1 MTPATALHRR
11 SGLGR
16 LFASASASRAS
27 ERFGRFFV
35 RVSSATDADAR
46 TTREDE
52 EGVDGGYGDDAR
64 GDGGKTAT
72 TTTRATTRE
81 RMPTTHASRFAVDER
96 GAREAMRAWLAAST
110 RRPRRVRGVGGDGEP
125 RYRPAYAPYWVFDV
139 DAETTYRGS
148 VQVEGNWIRAG
159 ATPTV
164 RTFDATRSESQ
175 VCANFTHRRDYVDS
189 LRPGASVDFSDASM
203 LWEEVRREAPANVKI
218 EPFEMRRSM
227 ALSLATARMRDATRS
242 EAKKELLEKYKNATA
257 TRDVVVEFT
266 TLGRVVRAVYHPV
279 WYVSFSH
286 GSIVDAETS
295 KIIQQPREAVVCG
308 VTGKVLSDELYC
320 ETKARAV
327 AFSAV
332 ALPAAVAAMAW
343 PDSALLWLGQGGVG
357 AVAAAASAAVV
368 ARSMPKMEQA
378 KVDAERVREEE
389 RAFERAMR
397 SSGNVEWMDESVQRY
412 RDDAEWIRWAELDK
426 LNWDRRQRQAWAYNI
441 LETQIYRC
449 RERQE
454 MRQEMEERAQQ
465 ADEAER
471 RQAAKEKRW
480 GAEFKRESTRAPSGR
495 HPGHSR
501 DIHGFYKVLRLSER
515 LGLATEEE
523 VKAAYR
529 AVALETHPD
538 KVVGDEAAKK
548 RAAERFQLVQKAYA
562 TLGDKEARVAYDRK

>member
-1 MTPATALHRR
+1 MTPATALHRG

-46 TTREDE
+46 TTTREDE
-52 EGVDGGYGDDAR
+52 EGVDDAR

-72 TTTRATTRE
+72 TTTRAATRE

-110 RRPRRVRGVGGDGEP
+110 RRPRRVRGVGGNGEP

>member
-1 MTPATALHRR
+1 MSAASVRTRQ
-11 SGLGR
+11 SFSR
-16 LFASASASRAS
+16 LASASAGSSSSTVFECR
-27 ERFGRFFV
+27 RFFV
-35 RVSSATDADAR
+35 RVTNATDVDAR
-46 TTREDE
+46 RASTREEDE
-52 EGVDGGYGDDAR
+52 SDDRDDDGA
-64 GDGGKTAT
+64 TAST
-72 TTTRATTRE
+72 SRTGRTE
-81 RMPTTHASRFAVDER
+81 RMPTTYASRFAVDESR
-96 GAREAMRAWLAAST
+96 AREALRTWLAAST
-110 RRPRRVRGVGGDGEP
+110 RRPRRVRGVRGEPEP

-139 DAETTYRGS
+139 EAETTYQGS

-164 RTFDATRSESQ
+164 RTFDATRSASQ

-189 LRPGASVDFSDASM
+189 LAPGASVDFSDASM
-203 LWEEVRREAPANVKI
+203 LWEEVRRDAPLNVKI

-227 ALSLATARMRDATRS
+227 ALSLATARMRDATRA
-242 EAKKELLEKYKNATA
+242 EAKKELMEKYKNATA
-257 TRDVVVEFT
+257 TRDVVIEFT
-266 TLGRVVRAVYHPV
+266 TLSRVVRPVYHPV

-286 GSIVDAETS
+286 GSIVDAETN

-308 VTGKVLSDELYC
+308 VTGKVLSDDLYC
-320 ETKARAV
+320 ETKARAA

-332 ALPAAVAAMAW
+332 ALPAAMAAMTW

-357 AVAAAASAAVV
+357 AVAAAASAAVL
-368 ARSMPKMEQA
+368 ARSMPQMEQD
-378 KVDAERVREEE
+378 KVDAKRVREEE

-426 LNWDRRQRQAWAYNI
+426 LNWDRKQRQAWAYDI

-454 MRQEMEERAQQ
+454 MRHEMEERAQQ

-471 RQAAKEKRW
+471 RQAEKEKRW
-480 GAEFKRESTRAPSGR
+480 GADLKRDSSRTPSGR
-495 HPGHSR
+495 HPGYSR

-529 AVALETHPD
+529 TVALETHPD

-548 RAAERFQLVQKAYA
+548 RAAEKFQLVQKAYA
-562 TLGDKEARVAYDRK
+562 TLGNKEARVAYDRK

>member
-11 SGLGR
+11 GLGR

-52 EGVDGGYGDDAR
+52 EGVDDVGDDDAR

>member
-1 MTPATALHRR
+1 MTPASALHRR
-11 SGLGR
+11 SGLRR
-16 LFASASASRAS
+16 LFARASASRAS

-52 EGVDGGYGDDAR
+52 EGVDDDVGDDTR

>member
-1 MTPATALHRR
+1 MTPASALHRG

-46 TTREDE
+46 TTTREDE
-52 EGVDGGYGDDAR
+52 EGVDDAR

-72 TTTRATTRE
+72 TTRATTTRE

-110 RRPRRVRGVGGDGEP
+110 RRPRRVRGVGGNGEP

>member
-1 MTPATALHRR
+1 MTPASALHRR

-52 EGVDGGYGDDAR
+52 EGGDGAR

-72 TTTRATTRE
+72 TTRAATTRE

-110 RRPRRVRGVGGDGEP
+110 RRPRAVRGVGGNGEP

>member
-1 MTPATALHRR
+1 
-11 SGLGR
+11 
-16 LFASASASRAS
+16 
-27 ERFGRFFV
+27 
-35 RVSSATDADAR
+35 
-46 TTREDE
+46 
-52 EGVDGGYGDDAR
+52 
-64 GDGGKTAT
+64 
-72 TTTRATTRE
+72 
-81 RMPTTHASRFAVDER
+81 MPTTYASRFAVDESR
-96 GAREAMRAWLAAST
+96 AREALRAWLAAAPS
-110 RRPRRVRGVGGDGEP
+110 RPRRVRGVGGEPEP

-139 DAETTYRGS
+139 EAETTYQGS

-164 RTFDATRSESQ
+164 RMFDATRSASQ

-189 LRPGASVDFSDASM
+189 LAPGASVDFSDASM
-203 LWEEVRREAPANVKI
+203 LWEEVRRDAPVNVKI

-227 ALSLATARMRDATRS
+227 ALSLATARMRDATRA
-242 EAKKELLEKYKNATA
+242 EAKKLLMEKYKNATA

-266 TLGRVVRAVYHPV
+266 TLSRVVRPVYHPV

-286 GSIVDAETS
+286 GSIVDAETN

-320 ETKARAV
+320 ETKARAA

-332 ALPAAVAAMAW
+332 ALPAAMAAMTW

-357 AVAAAASAAVV
+357 AVAAAASAAVL
-368 ARSMPKMEQA
+368 ARSMPQMEQD
-378 KVDAERVREEE
+378 KVDAKRVREEE

-426 LNWDRRQRQAWAYNI
+426 LNWDRKQRQAWAYDI

-454 MRQEMEERAQQ
+454 MRHEMEERAQQ

-471 RQAAKEKRW
+471 RQAEKEKRW
-480 GAEFKRESTRAPSGR
+480 GAEFKRDSTRTPSGR
-495 HPGHSR
+495 HPGYSR

-548 RAAERFQLVQKAYA
+548 RAAEKFQLVQKAYA
-562 TLGDKEARVAYDRK
+562 TLGNKEARVAYDRK

>member
-1 MTPATALHRR
+1 MTPASALHRR
-11 SGLGR
+11 SGLRR
-16 LFASASASRAS
+16 LFARASASRAS

-52 EGVDGGYGDDAR
+52 EGVDDAR

-72 TTTRATTRE
+72 TTRATATRE

>member
-16 LFASASASRAS
+16 LFARASASRAS

-46 TTREDE
+46 TTTREDE
-52 EGVDGGYGDDAR
+52 EGDDDAR

-72 TTTRATTRE
+72 TTTRAATTRE

-96 GAREAMRAWLAAST
+96 EAREAMRAWLAAST
-110 RRPRRVRGVGGDGEP
+110 RRPRAVRGVGGNGEP

-189 LRPGASVDFSDASM
+189 LRPGESVDFSDASM

-378 KVDAERVREEE
+378 KVDAERVCEEE

>member
-1 MTPATALHRR
+1 MSAASVRTRQ
-11 SGLGR
+11 SFSR
-16 LFASASASRAS
+16 LASASASAGSSSSTVFECR
-27 ERFGRFFV
+27 RFFV
-35 RVSSATDADAR
+35 RVTNATGVDAR
-46 TTREDE
+46 RASTREEDE
-52 EGVDGGYGDDAR
+52 SDDRQDDGA
-64 GDGGKTAT
+64 TAST
-72 TTTRATTRE
+72 SRTRRTE
-81 RMPTTHASRFAVDER
+81 RMPTTYASRFAVDESR
-96 GAREAMRAWLAAST
+96 AREALRTWLAAST
-110 RRPRRVRGVGGDGEP
+110 RRPRRVRGARGEPEP

-139 DAETTYRGS
+139 EAETTYQGS

-164 RTFDATRSESQ
+164 ETFDATRSASQ

-189 LRPGASVDFSDASM
+189 LVPGASVNFSDASM
-203 LWEEVRREAPANVKI
+203 LWEEVRRDAPVNVKI

-227 ALSLATARMRDATRS
+227 ALSLATARMRDATRA
-242 EAKKELLEKYKNATA
+242 EAKKELMAKYKNATA
-257 TRDVVVEFT
+257 TRDVVIEFT
-266 TLGRVVRAVYHPV
+266 TLSRVVRPVYHPV

-286 GSIVDAETS
+286 GSIVDAATN

-320 ETKARAV
+320 ETKARAA

-332 ALPAAVAAMAW
+332 ALPAAMAAMTW

-357 AVAAAASAAVV
+357 AVAAAASAAVL
-368 ARSMPKMEQA
+368 ARSMPQMEQDKIDA
-378 KVDAERVREEE
+378 KRVREEE

-397 SSGNVEWMDESVQRY
+397 SSGNIEWMDESVQRY

-426 LNWDRRQRQAWAYNI
+426 LNWDRKQRQAWAYDI

-454 MRQEMEERAQQ
+454 MRHEMEERAQQ

-471 RQAAKEKRW
+471 RQAEKEKRW
-480 GAEFKRESTRAPSGR
+480 GADLKRDSSRTPSGR
-495 HPGHSR
+495 HPGYSR

-548 RAAERFQLVQKAYA
+548 RAAEKFQLVQKAYA
-562 TLGDKEARVAYDRK
+562 TLGNKEARVAYDRK

>member
-52 EGVDGGYGDDAR
+52 EGVGGGYGDDAR

>member
-46 TTREDE
+46 TTTREDE
-52 EGVDGGYGDDAR
+52 EGVGVDDAR
-64 GDGGKTAT
+64 GDGGKTAM
-72 TTTRATTRE
+72 TTTRAATRE

-110 RRPRRVRGVGGDGEP
+110 RRPRRVRGVGGNGEP

>member
-1 MTPATALHRR
+1 
-11 SGLGR
+11 
-16 LFASASASRAS
+16 
-27 ERFGRFFV
+27 
-35 RVSSATDADAR
+35 
-46 TTREDE
+46 
-52 EGVDGGYGDDAR
+52 
-64 GDGGKTAT
+64 
-72 TTTRATTRE
+72 
-81 RMPTTHASRFAVDER
+81 MPTTHASRFAVDER